1 MLSSDIHV
9 FQFIRFTLYHN
20 SNPTVGLA
28 SSIAHNTIPYV
39 VCLMTV
45 IDEYTQKGHHA
56 RSHEHYT
63 DSQKY
68 HNRNSIIVC
77 FCRSSACMLG
87 LQYKELQDPQVVR
100 IPVLSAQLSSTIGA
114 ILQDTGRRQILSAD
128 EF

>member
-9 FQFIRFTLYHN
+9 FHFIRFTLYHN
-20 SNPTVGLA
+20 SNPTVGLEIIA
-28 SSIAHNTIPYV
+28 SSIAHNPISYV

-68 HNRNSIIVC
+68 HNRNSIIY
-77 FCRSSACMLG
+77 CMF
-87 LQYKELQDPQVVR
+87 
-100 IPVLSAQLSSTIGA
+100 LSIKCMHAGATI
-114 ILQDTGRRQILSAD
+114 
-128 EF
+128 